1 MKEMK
6 EFEKELSKLR
16 KRGAVGVSIFVREG
30 ASVEDC
36 AKGATSS
43 LRNMKKEKTKSMG

>member
-36 AKGATSS
+36 AKEAT
-43 LRNMKKEKTKSMG
+43 LFMKGMKKSKTKRMG

>member
-6 EFEKELSKLR
+6 EFENELSKLR
-16 KRGAVGVSIFVREG
+16 NRVAVGLSIFVRKG

-36 AKGATSS
+36 AKEAT
-43 LRNMKKEKTKSMG
+43 LFLKRMKKSKTKSMG